1 MGKNFEIKT
10 KSWKI
15 TLIVV
20 SIILLFLI
28 IILLIG
34 EFDLLD
40 VDYIVAK
47 NGVLWHGR
55 VTLANKDWLLEH
67 FSKYGL
73 TEAEIEQYLNLPD
86 PIQILNRTNNIILNL
101 LLFGYLIPALSLSIL
116 LPCFLRLC
124 RLTSW
129 DVLPFSFAAGIASFS
144 FIITALIDYW
154 EDAVIWWYLLRIFI
168 FIVVGVVGFL
178 ISNAIV
184 KQAMKR
190 SIYASQYINE
200 LKSEKLAADKVN
212 RQSDAIFDSYR
223 KHKDESVIKYVEVE
237 KEKDMNNKK

>member
-1 MGKNFEIKT
+1 MGKNFEVKT
-10 KSWKI
+10 KPWKI
-15 TLIVV
+15 TSIVV

-28 IILLIG
+28 IVLLIG

-40 VDYIVAK
+40 IDYIVAK
-47 NGVLWHGR
+47 NGVLWQGK
-55 VTLANKDWLLEH
+55 VTLANKEWLLDH

-73 TEAEIEQYLNLPD
+73 TEADVEQYLNSLD
-86 PIQILNRTNNIILNL
+86 PIQILNRTDNIILNP
-101 LLFGYLIPALSLSIL
+101 LLFAYLMPALLLSIL
-116 LPCFLRLC
+116 LPCLLRLF

-129 DVLPFSFAAGIASFS
+129 DVLPFSLAAGIASFS

-154 EDAVIWWYLLRIFI
+154 EYSVIWWYLLRIFI
-168 FIVVGVVGFL
+168 FIIVGIVSFL
-178 ISNAIV
+178 IVNATV

-190 SIYASQYINE
+190 SIYTNQYISE

-223 KHKDESVIKYVEVE
+223 KHKDESEIKYVEVE
-237 KEKDMNNKK
+237 KDKENK